1 MRRLKRSKNN
11 LSSKAGPISSY
22 DEDCLEPVMPAI
34 DVVQQIIEEEKRT
47 QSSATNSS
55 GNESSYNSESNQ
67 DSTVHGK
74 QSGSSSSLTQK
85 INAEPIPST
94 SKADAHNDTVLTVT
108 EVPAKTSTPK
118 VPLMEPRVQEYS
130 RIGAS
135 EEEESLLVVRNPLHN
150 FAELNDLKKQE
161 EYEFIPKSVV
171 LDVYSNDPEVER
183 FLKQLTKIGIEYGY
197 NEQDYKC
204 YSCRRPIGMV
214 FGQSRLCHFDGHHY
228 CTECHLGDKAT
239 IPARILCNWDFN
251 KYPVSKR
258 NQHFLNLISNE
269 PMFELKT
276 LAPLLYKTCPELR
289 EIEDLR
295 CQAFFVRSYCSTCVQ
310 DSISLELAKLVWPR
324 EHLVK
329 QADIYSLE
337 DLNQIKSG
345 ALKQVLKSVISFG
358 KQHVL
363 SCMLCCQKG
372 FICELCNSSQI
383 IYPFDT
389 AIVYRCI
396 ECQCIYHKVCFS
408 AKSGPCPR
416 CQRLAARRS
425 SRT

>member
-1 MRRLKRSKNN
+1 
-11 LSSKAGPISSY
+11 
-22 DEDCLEPVMPAI
+22 MPAI
-34 DVVQQIIEEEKRT
+34 DVVQQIIEQEKRT
-47 QSSATNSS
+47 RSSNTNSS
-55 GNESSYNSESNQ
+55 GNDSSYNSESNP
-67 DSTVHGK
+67 DSSDHIN
-74 QSGSSSSLTQK
+74 QNLSNSSTQK
-85 INAEPIPST
+85 ISLEPIAST
-94 SKADAHNDTVLTVT
+94 SKANMNADTLRRAATTSVNTTRMLPV
-108 EVPAKTSTPK
+108 EVRAPESSQSD
-118 VPLMEPRVQEYS
+118 VR
-130 RIGAS
+130 
-135 EEEESLLVVRNPLHN
+135 EEEESLLVVTNPLHN
-150 FAELNDLKKQE
+150 LAEMKKQE

-183 FLKQLTKIGIEYGY
+183 FLKQLTKIGNEFGY

-228 CTECHLGDKAT
+228 CKECHLGDKAT
-239 IPARILCNWDFN
+239 IPARILCNWDFS
-251 KYPVSKR
+251 KYPVAKR

-337 DLNQIKSG
+337 DLSQIKSG

-389 AIVYRCI
+389 ATVYRCV
-396 ECQCIYHKVCFS
+396 ECQCIFHKACFS
-408 AKSGPCPR
+408 SKSGPCPR

-425 SRT
+425 ANT